1 MVRSIAGK
9 RGGSKG
15 SRTSSQTAD
24 ISRLI
29 SERVLGHNSPRTVK
43 ADHCFE
49 PLGHGCSSCSCAQ
62 QVRKIGPPDRKPSI
76 PTNCRRV
83 STREATIT
91 SRVVAENIFV
101 RILIR
106 SSIGNWSPPIVGL
119 DGATSSSLRT
129 MRFITLNCRRL
140 N

>member
-43 ADHCFE
+43 ADHRFE

-62 QVRKIGPPDRKPSI
+62 QVSRPEAINSDKLPP
-76 PTNCRRV
+76 
-83 STREATIT
+83 REHPGGYNHLA
-91 SRVVAENIFV
+91 SGVAENIFV